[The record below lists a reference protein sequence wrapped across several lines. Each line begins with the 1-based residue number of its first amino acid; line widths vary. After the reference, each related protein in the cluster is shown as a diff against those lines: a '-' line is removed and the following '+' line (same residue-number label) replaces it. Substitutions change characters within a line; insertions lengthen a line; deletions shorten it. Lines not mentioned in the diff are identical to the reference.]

1 MYYKNFE
8 NCCDRY
14 NSSDN
19 IGYVIYNLCAQY
31 LNEQF
36 LMISR
41 EQQIMQ
47 IKLKNLAPWISVQ
60 IQSKRSTRKSCLNG
74 YKVCINV

>member
-1 MYYKNFE
+1 VSITNLL
-8 NCCDRY
+8 
-14 NSSDN
+14 DN
-19 IGYVIYNLCAQY
+19 IRYVIYNLFAHY
-31 LNEQF
+31 LNKQF

-74 YKVCINV
+74 CKICINVSSAFFICL